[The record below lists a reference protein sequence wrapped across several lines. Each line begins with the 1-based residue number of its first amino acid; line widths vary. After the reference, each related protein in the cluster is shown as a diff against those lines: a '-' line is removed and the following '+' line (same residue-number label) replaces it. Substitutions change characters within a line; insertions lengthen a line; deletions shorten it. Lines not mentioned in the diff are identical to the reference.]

1 MMLAIGPIAML
12 CVSRTIEKGK
22 LAGLAVGFGA
32 ATADGIYGL
41 VAAFGLTVITNF
53 LVGYDVW
60 IRSIGGLFLIYLGI
74 KTYLTKLSVKKID
87 LVENEWWKNYLTT
100 FFLTLT
106 SPMTILMYMTVF
118 AGFGLIG
125 QTTGNYLDSS
135 FLVLGIFFG
144 AITFYFILA
153 SIVNTFRLKMTEKY
167 VALGHKLSG
176 VVIVGFGILA
186 VTSIIF

>member
-12 CVSRTIEKGK
+12 CISRTIEKGK

-32 ATADGIYGL
+32 ATADGIYGF

-60 IRSIGGLFLIYLGI
+60 IRSVGGLFLIYLGI
-74 KTYLTKLSVKKID
+74 KTYLTNLSIEKID
-87 LVENEWWKNYLTT
+87 LAENNWLKNYLTT

-118 AGFGLIG
+118 AGLGLIG
-125 QTTGNYLDSS
+125 QTAGNYLRSS
-135 FLVLGIFFG
+135 SLVLGIFLG
-144 AITFYFILA
+144 AIAFYFILA
-153 SIVNTFRLKMTEKY
+153 SIVDTFRLKLADKY
-167 VALGHKLSG
+167 VRLGHKLSG
-176 VVIVGFGILA
+176 VVIGGFGTWA
-186 VTSIIF
+186 VISTIF